1 MPVFVSVLAAALQR
15 ARVVRILYGE
25 LGPQGGEPSPDFE
38 EVDSSWHLASW
49 LGQASTSGLMVS

>member
-1 MPVFVSVLAAALQR
+1 MSVFVSVLAAALPR

-38 EVDSSWHLASW
+38 EVDSSWHLVA
-49 LGQASTSGLMVS
+49 